1 MLLKVSRID
10 FIDSSNNFQMCDAIT
25 SQQIQSPGWSNLYTF
40 LTLLW
45 FSVNLM
51 THNGSS
57 SWDCSHS
64 WITQLLTTPRF
75 AVYNLLQELG
85 RDFLF
90 QRLPSFSLFCR
101 KSNNW
106 LCLFIIRYSKNY
118 IFSMPTQFSVH
129 LLYMQDNC
137 CNAFMDLW
145 IYYSLNK

>member
-1 MLLKVSRID
+1 LKLLNFFRVCWVCISFVSSNLELLLKVSRID

-90 QRLPSFSLFCR
+90 QRSLSFSLFVG
-101 KSNNW
+101 N
-106 LCLFIIRYSKNY
+106 LTI
-118 IFSMPTQFSVH
+118 
-129 LLYMQDNC
+129 DNVY
-137 CNAFMDLW
+137 L
-145 IYYSLNK
+145 